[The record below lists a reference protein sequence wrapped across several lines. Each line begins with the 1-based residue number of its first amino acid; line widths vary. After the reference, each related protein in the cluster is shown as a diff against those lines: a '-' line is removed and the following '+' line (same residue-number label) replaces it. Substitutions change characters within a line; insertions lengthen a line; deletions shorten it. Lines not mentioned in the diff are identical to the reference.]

1 MLDTNAGPN
10 QEATARTFRSRARW
24 FLTFLDEHH
33 ISDLSLSSLTLE
45 QRNHLFAMYAASLLR
60 RDNIKALTICT
71 GTVDRYLFAAA
82 SQVREATVK
91 LGKVYFDPRHD
102 KHGRPSSGLAKVKW
116 SHQRWE
122 RMPCRREPV
131 TVPMLLYMQKQ
142 TVSSDPHNL
151 VAVHF
156 DWQVLG
162 HHFGFRKSEWCQDSV
177 HMRDG
182 NFRRAPSGDHMASIF
197 SDFTLLGKNDYE
209 HTDTT
214 EALQRPD
221 VVHSVRYCWRYQKN
235 GDNGATRTVLRNTSC
250 PDLCPV
256 RAAMRILSRA
266 RALAVKPDDPVA
278 VFVSSDDKAYSFITN
293 EHVQVLVRSA
303 ASAVYNINDHNRLRL
318 WSCHSIRVGACVQLY
333 NSKHSPDKIQHLL
346 RWKSVTWRD
355 YLRDCSSLSASQLD
369 GISAAAKAARE
380 NEMIQHCD

>member
-1 MLDTNAGPN
+1 
-10 QEATARTFRSRARW
+10 
-24 FLTFLDEHH
+24 
-33 ISDLSLSSLTLE
+33 
-45 QRNHLFAMYAASLLR
+45 
-60 RDNIKALTICT
+60 
-71 GTVDRYLFAAA
+71 
-82 SQVREATVK
+82 
-91 LGKVYFDPRHD
+91 
-102 KHGRPSSGLAKVKW
+102 
-116 SHQRWE
+116 
-122 RMPCRREPV
+122 
-131 TVPMLLYMQKQ
+131 
-142 TVSSDPHNL
+142 
-151 VAVHF
+151 
-156 DWQVLG
+156 
-162 HHFGFRKSEWCQDSV
+162 
-177 HMRDG
+177 
-182 NFRRAPSGDHMASIF
+182 MASIF

-209 HTDTT
+209 HNDTT

-221 VVHSVRYCWRYQKN
+221 IVHSVRYCWRYQKN

-303 ASAVYNINDHNRLRL
+303 ARTVYNINDRNRLRL

-333 NSKHSPDKIQHLL
+333 NSQHSPDKIQHLL